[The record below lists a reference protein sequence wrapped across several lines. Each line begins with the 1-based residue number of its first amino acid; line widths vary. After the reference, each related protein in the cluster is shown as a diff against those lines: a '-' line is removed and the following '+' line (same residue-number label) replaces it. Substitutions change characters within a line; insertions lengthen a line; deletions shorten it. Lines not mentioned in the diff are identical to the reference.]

1 VTIVVV
7 GVGRLDIADI
17 ALEAMFAELVESFAV
32 LAKTRKLYVVAFVR
46 PDTEAVVWPETTREF
61 V

>member
-1 VTIVVV
+1 
-7 GVGRLDIADI
+7 
-17 ALEAMFAELVESFAV
+17 MFAELVESFAV
-32 LAKTRKLYVVAFVR
+32 LAKTRKLYEVAFVN